1 MGKLREWLNNNSAI
15 VTVAAVLVLLM
26 ALGIIIYT
34 QGAGRR
40 GPTQWQGYYMDLG
53 TNELF
58 AGKSTDIPPVD
69 APSGANQGVRA
80 HVYGCGDCSEA
91 NRFIA
96 YLERYTEKAKQMR
109 LNPPQYDPNQP
120 ASPEVYMDEMTGVEV
135 EVRAPKGTQWMSL
148 MSEQGMR
155 ITEIMPN
162 RCPDGVMI
170 MPCLPGQ

>member
-26 ALGIIIYT
+26 ALGIIIWT
-34 QGAGRR
+34 QGSGNRLS
-40 GPTQWQGYYMDLG
+40 TNYEVYYMDLG

-58 AGKSTDIPPVD
+58 AGKITEIPPID
-69 APSGANQGVRA
+69 APSGPNQGVRA

-91 NRFIA
+91 NRFVA

-109 LNPPQYDPNQP
+109 LNPPPVDPNQP
-120 ASPEVYMDEMTGVEV
+120 PPEMYMDDMAGM
-135 EVRAPKGTQWMSL
+135 EVRAPKGTQWVSM
-148 MSEQGMR
+148 MTDQGMR
-155 ITEIMPN
+155 ITEVAPN

-170 MPCLPGQ
+170 LPCIPGR